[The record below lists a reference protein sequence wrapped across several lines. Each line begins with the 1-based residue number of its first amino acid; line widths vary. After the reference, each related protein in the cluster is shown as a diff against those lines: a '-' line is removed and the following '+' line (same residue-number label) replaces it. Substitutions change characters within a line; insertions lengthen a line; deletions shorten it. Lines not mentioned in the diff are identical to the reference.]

1 MKLNPVNNLRAT
13 GMPHTTKFM
22 GSGQLLD
29 RLAEQMR
36 TQKNP
41 PKDPRATA
49 IAILQARGQM
59 KEDGKTFTQAGQAR
73 NEMTAKERAIDRA
86 TKRTDAPE
94 SKMIYSPKTNRVT
107 LRK

>member
-1 MKLNPVNNLRAT
+1 
-13 GMPHTTKFM
+13 MPHTTKFM

-59 KEDGKTFTQAGQAR
+59 KEDGKTFTAEGKTR
-73 NEMTAKERAIDRA
+73 NSMTAEERAMDRA
-86 TKRTDAPE
+86 SKRTDAPQ
-94 SKMIYSPKTNRVT
+94 SKMIYNPKTNRVT